1 MGESSPGKNGAGKN
15 GGSVLVTGATGGIG
29 YFVAER
35 LARRGHRVVLAAR
48 DPRRAEAATTSIRR
62 HVPRADLHV
71 VPLDLADLGSV
82 ASAAAQVRA
91 GEPLAALVANAALV
105 SYGLR
110 REAPRLT
117 VDRVELHL
125 GTAYLGHYALLAAL
139 LPRLEEWRTR
149 VVHVGSLS
157 ARVPPGRAPWAS
169 LTDPRPEASMRSYAR
184 SKLAV
189 TLLHRALAARLDG
202 GGGAVSVLAHPGTAV
217 DVLTPARD
225 GIPASQPT
233 EIGPLSRLLVRG
245 MHGKDGGARVLVHAA
260 TDPGV
265 RNGDVWGPGGR
276 WQLSGPPV
284 RVRMGVPRRADTL
297 TGELLRVSAALT
309 GLVLAGDGGDQGP
322 LAQPWPPRSTATA
335 S

>member
-1 MGESSPGKNGAGKN
+1 MGESGMGDS

-35 LARRGHRVVLAAR
+35 LARRGHRVLLAAR
-48 DPRRAEAATTSIRR
+48 DPGRAEAATTSIRR
-62 HVPRADLHV
+62 HVPGADLDV

-82 ASAAAQVRA
+82 AGAVAQLRS
-91 GEPLAALVANAALV
+91 GEPLGALVANAALV

-110 REAPRLT
+110 REVPRLT
-117 VDRVELHL
+117 ADGVELHL

-139 LPRLEEWRTR
+139 LPTLEGWRTR

-157 ARVPPGRAPWAS
+157 ARVPPGRSPWVR

-189 TLLHRALAARLDG
+189 TLLHRALASRLDG
-202 GGGAVSVLAHPGTAV
+202 AGGAISVLAHPGTAV

-233 EIGPLSRLLVRG
+233 QIGPLSRLLVHG
-245 MHGKDGGARVLVHAA
+245 MHGKDAAAEVLVHAA
-260 TDPGV
+260 TDPLV
-265 RNGDVWGPGGR
+265 RNGDLWGPGGR
-276 WQLSGPPV
+276 GQLSGPPA
-284 RVRMGVPRRADTL
+284 RVRMGVPRGADAL
-297 TGELLRVSAALT
+297 TEELLRVSAALT
-309 GLVLAGDGGDQGP
+309 GLVLAGGGGDAGRP
-322 LAQPWPPRSTATA
+322 PQPWPPRSTATA